1 MATIYRVD
9 GTLETVTPAAGG
21 EFTLNEVWAIVGGY
35 VELIRCE
42 SCYQKGF
49 FLVDEDGRRKGL
61 PLNSHASG
69 LAVRPIVGTA
79 LHTNSE
85 EFP

>member
-9 GTLETVTPAAGG
+9 GTLETVTPATGG

-35 VELIRCE
+35 VQLIPCE
-42 SCYQKGF
+42 SCNQLGF
-49 FLVDEDGRRKGL
+49 FLADEDGGLKHL
-61 PLNSHASG
+61 PLNPHASG
-69 LAVRPIVGTA
+69 LAAQPIVGTA

>member
-9 GTLETVTPAAGG
+9 GTLETVTPATGG

-42 SCYQKGF
+42 SCNQQGF
-49 FLVDEDGRRKGL
+49 FLADEDGGLKGL